1 MKKLSVLCFILPL
14 FLFAQEEDFQT
25 WSKVELGYK
34 ISKKLSTEL
43 TEGFRLRENSSL
55 PAKAFTDLSLTY
67 RHNKK
72 WRFGTGYRFIQL
84 FDLNQDIHL
93 RHRMYADVVLRN
105 KVKRWRVNYRSRL
118 QHQVGVNH
126 MEQYYRARLSASY
139 NIRKTPL
146 EPSLAIETF
155 CDLNA
160 LQFDKMR
167 YTLAAAY
174 PLSKE
179 IEGVLYYRLQEE
191 VHVSNPNKFYIL
203 GMGLSVSL

>member
-34 ISKKLSTEL
+34 ISKKLSAEL

-55 PAKAFTDLSLTY
+55 PAKTFTDLSLTY

-126 MEQYYRARLSASY
+126 MEQYYRGRFSTSY
-139 NIRKTPL
+139 NVRKTPL
-146 EPSLAIETF
+146 EPSVAIEF
-155 CDLNA
+155 FSDLSA
-160 LQFDKMR
+160 LQIDKMR
-167 YTLAAAY
+167 YTVAISH
-174 PLSKE
+174 PLSKRSE
-179 IEGVLYYRLQEE
+179 ITLYYRLQEE
-191 VHVSNPNKFYIL
+191 INVADPSLLYIL
-203 GMGLSVSL
+203 GTGLSLSL